1 MMNFRKKTKLMALAS
16 FLAAILVSV
25 GGFAIN
31 ASAKTPLVRQ
41 DASSYI
47 GLDAAQ
53 NAALAHAGVQD
64 GDTHYCNRWLE
75 YQNKCPAYYKV
86 EFVAGNVSYEYEIDL
101 YSGEILNCNTA
112 QLRYYYP
119 PASAGNAGSAGSD
132 GNDAASGSV
141 ADIGATAAKQAALN
155 HAGISEAQTSKLEI
169 KQDRHDGRLEY
180 KVEFKYGK
188 EKYKYVIDASTG
200 NILKIG

>member
-1 MMNFRKKTKLMALAS
+1 MMNFRKKTKLMVMVSLV
-16 FLAAILVSV
+16 AAILGSM
-25 GGFAIN
+25 GGFTIN
-31 ASAKTPLVRQ
+31 ADAKTPLVRQ
-41 DASSYI
+41 ATSSYI
-47 GLDAAQ
+47 GLDAAK

-64 GDTHYCNRWLE
+64 GDTHYCNRWME

-112 QLRYYYP
+112 LLRYCYP
-119 PASAGNAGSAGSD
+119 PASAGNAGSD
-132 GNDAASGSV
+132 GNGAASGSV
-141 ADIGATAAKQAALN
+141 ADIGTTAAKQAALN

-169 KQDRHDGRLEY
+169 RQDRHDGRLEY

-200 NILKIG
+200 NILKFD

>member
-1 MMNFRKKTKLMALAS
+1 MNFRKKTKLMVMVSLVAT
-16 FLAAILVSV
+16 ILWSM

-31 ASAKTPLVRQ
+31 AYAKTTLVRQ
-41 DASSYI
+41 DTSSYI
-47 GLDAAQ
+47 GLDAAK
-53 NAALAHAGVQD
+53 NAALANAGVQD

-101 YSGEILNCNTA
+101 YSGEILNYNTA
-112 QLRYYYP
+112 QLHYCYP
-119 PASAGNAGSAGSD
+119 PASAGNAGSD

-141 ADIGATAAKQAALN
+141 ADIGINAAKQVALN

-188 EKYKYVIDASTG
+188 EKYKYTIDAATG
-200 NILKIG
+200 NILKFD